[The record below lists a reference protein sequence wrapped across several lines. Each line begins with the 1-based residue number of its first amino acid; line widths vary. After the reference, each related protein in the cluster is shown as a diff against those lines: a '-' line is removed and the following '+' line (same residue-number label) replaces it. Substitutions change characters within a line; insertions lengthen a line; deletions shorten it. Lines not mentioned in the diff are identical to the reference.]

1 MKKFKLTIGGKTYEV
16 AAERDTADPARLNL
30 TVDGE
35 AHSALIEEEEAPR
48 QAAPRAR
55 PAAAPIAAA
64 GGGSGQILA
73 PIPGT
78 VFSVDVSVGD
88 SVSAGD
94 KLLVLEA
101 MKMENVISADRDGG
115 VNAIHV
121 KKGDKVEAG
130 QLLMEIGQ

>member
-16 AAERDTADPARLNL
+16 AAERDTADPARLSI

-35 AHSALIEEEEAPR
+35 VHSALIEEEEAQR

-55 PAAAPIAAA
+55 PAAAPPTAG
-64 GGGSGQILA
+64 GGGSGKIIA

-78 VFSVDVSVGD
+78 VFTVDVSEGD

-101 MKMENVISADRDGG
+101 MKMENVIYADRDGR

-130 QLLMEIGQ
+130 QLLVEIG